1 VVGRFGVDM
10 SFQYRGDIAHADIA
24 FDAWG
29 KTLEE
34 LFKGAAAAT
43 MQVMVEDLTT
53 VRPLERVDISLEQ
66 EDVEMLLFDFL
77 NEFIFY
83 KDARRLLLL
92 PAKLSIAE
100 GKDGAGYSLQATL
113 QGEEIEAGRHSLN
126 TDVKAV
132 TMLRFSVARVAEGW
146 RATVVLDV

>member
-1 VVGRFGVDM
+1 M
-10 SFQYRGDIAHADIA
+10 PYQYRGDIAHADIA

-29 KTLEE
+29 ETLEE
-34 LFKGAAAAT
+34 LFKGAAEAT
-43 MQVMVEDLTT
+43 MQVMVEDLMA
-53 VRPLERVDISLEQ
+53 VRPLETVTISFDQ
-66 EDVEMLLFDFL
+66 EDEEMLLFDFL

-92 PAKLSIAE
+92 PEQLLIAQSE
-100 GKDGAGYSLQATL
+100 DGAGYTLQATL
-113 QGEEIEAGRHSLN
+113 LGEEIEAGRHRLI

-132 TMLRFSVARVAEGW
+132 TMLRFSVARVADGW